1 MKLLDHVSLTVRHLE
16 QVRAFYLAV
25 MSALGA
31 KVIYD
36 VPSAMGFGERNTTD
50 DDAHTYLSILQSA
63 EACPD
68 SRRHWCFR
76 AISVQQVNNFYSAGI
91 AAGGECIGAPGIRT
105 YHQGYYSAFLLDPE
119 GNKIESVFHGSE
131 LQVY

>member
-25 MSALGA
+25 MSTLGA

-36 VPSAMGFGERNTTD
+36 VPSAMGFGERNTSEDNT
-50 DDAHTYLSILQSA
+50 HTYLSILQSA
-63 EACPD
+63 EACAD

-76 AISVQQVNNFYSAGI
+76 AMSVQQVKDFYLAGISAG
-91 AAGGECIGAPGIRT
+91 GRCTGAPGVRT
-105 YHQGYYSAFLLDPE
+105 YHPGYYAAFLLDPE
-119 GNKIESVFHGSE
+119 GNKLEAVFHEGE
-131 LQVY
+131 LPR